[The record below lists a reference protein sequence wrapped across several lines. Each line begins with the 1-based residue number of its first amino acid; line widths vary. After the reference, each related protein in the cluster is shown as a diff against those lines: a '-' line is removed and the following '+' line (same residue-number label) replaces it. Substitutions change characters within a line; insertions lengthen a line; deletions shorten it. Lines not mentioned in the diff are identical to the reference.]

1 MSFGIRIVSGV
12 SVGAVHRLHRCFLW
26 RQLFKA
32 SSQVEAESLHLS
44 VTRLQVRARMISST
58 VL

>member
-1 MSFGIRIVSGV
+1 LVY
-12 SVGAVHRLHRCFLW
+12 VGAVHSFHRCFLW

-44 VTRLQVRARMISST
+44 VTKLQVRARMISST